1 MSSFKC
7 PECKSNTYKS
17 HIYVSTYPDPNDPW
31 SNVLQQY
38 ECANCNKYI
47 PAHLAER
54 WDDISFEKAK
64 EEWINFYKK
73 S

>member
-1 MSSFKC
+1 MSNFIC
-7 PECKSNTYKS
+7 PECKSNNYKS
-17 HIYVSTYPDPNDPW
+17 HICVSTYLDPNDPW

-38 ECANCNKYI
+38 ECANCNNYI

-54 WDDISFEKAK
+54 WDDVSFEKVM
-64 EEWINFYKK
+64 EEWVNIYRK